1 MEKLSLIGLGRFG
14 KTFKKN
20 FEKVFKGEKIYYIY
34 DKNFKRE
41 LDKEKLFDSDIIVIS
56 VNDDSILDVLKNI
69 KDYEKE
75 VIIVS
80 ASFEIK
86 EAKKILKKA
95 SNISIFHPIQSFTYS
110 DDADIFKNIYATVQS
125 LKKSKF
131 LEKFSKLN
139 QIKVIELKNV
149 DRKKYHLSSMLA
161 LNYTLTLLYLSE
173 KLLKESTSKN
183 FSKSPFL
190 SVLKKL
196 LEKVERESIKEV
208 ITGPSKRGDLKLIKK
223 ISENLYDR
231 DLKKLFLLLDK
242 ITRERLK

>member
-1 MEKLSLIGLGRFG
+1 MEKLSIIGLGRFG
-14 KTFKKN
+14 KNFKRN
-20 FEKVFKGEKIYYIY
+20 FERVFDGEKVYYTY

-41 LDKEKLFDSDIIVIS
+41 LDRRKLFKSDIILIS

-69 KDYEKE
+69 EDYEKE

-80 ASFEIK
+80 ASFEMK
-86 EAKKILKKA
+86 KAKMVLKKA

-110 DDADIFKNIYATVQS
+110 DKPEIFKNIYATVQS
-125 LKKSKF
+125 LKKSVF

-139 QIKVIELKNV
+139 GIKVIKLKNV

-173 KLLKESTSKN
+173 KIFKESTSR
-183 FSKSPFL
+183 SVQKSPFL
-190 SVLKKL
+190 PVLKNL
-196 LEKVERESIKEV
+196 LEKVERKSIQEV
-208 ITGPSKRGDLKLIKK
+208 ITGPSKRGDLKLIKE
-223 ISENLYDR
+223 ISKNLDDR
-231 DLKKLFLLLDK
+231 DLKRLFTVLDK